1 MWKPMFDTRAELLDV
16 YRSTPVTL
24 RALVRQVDDELARS
38 QVVTGEWSIIEI
50 VTHLAD
56 AEEMVVK
63 RVERM
68 LTEDNPELPAY
79 DPAQLAGMSN
89 YRSRDIA
96 EELDR
101 FDAVR
106 AALTSRLEGLDD
118 SGWARTGQ
126 HEEVGEITVEDMTAH
141 MAAHDSIH
149 LAQIAHILLA
159 L

>member
-1 MWKPMFDTRAELLDV
+1 MFDTRSELLDV

-24 RALVRQVDDELARS
+24 RALVRQLDDELTRS
-38 QVVTGEWSIIEI
+38 QSAPGEWSIIEI

-68 LTEDNPELPAY
+68 LTEDNPGLPAY

-89 YRSRDIA
+89 YRSRSIS

-101 FDAVR
+101 FEAVR
-106 AALTSRLEGLDD
+106 GELTSRLEGLDESD
-118 SGWARTGQ
+118 WARTGQ
-126 HEEVGEITVEDMTAH
+126 HEEVGDITVEGMTAH

-149 LAQIAHILLA
+149 LAQIARILLA
-159 L
+159 S

>member
-1 MWKPMFDTRAELLDV
+1 MFDTRSELLDV

-24 RALVRQVDDELARS
+24 RALVRQLDDELTRS
-38 QVVTGEWSIIEI
+38 QSAPGEWSIIEI

-68 LTEDNPELPAY
+68 LTEDNPTLPAY
-79 DPAQLAGMSN
+79 DPTQLAGMSN
-89 YRSRDIA
+89 YRSRSIS

-101 FDAVR
+101 FETVR
-106 AALTSRLEGLDD
+106 GALTSRLEGLDEPD
-118 SGWARTGQ
+118 WARTGQ
-126 HEEVGEITVEDMTAH
+126 HEEVGDITVEGMTAH

-149 LAQIAHILLA
+149 LAQIARILLA
-159 L
+159 S